1 MMMEVKMRFGEQEID
16 FLESLKQCRVNCFTY
31 ESVDLVFSMLT
42 LVKIRMNEFFLCY
55 ELRSLSDK
63 TFSWFRFAVWTD
75 KPNIYIE
82 KHVCSTNFVP
92 YLHSFEISVC
102 WHCYTAKEKSS
113 LCVYTSVINETHAPI
128 AYYRPETNGWLLC
141 LRITMMRGAF
151 DLSINHRM
159 EPISFTCFL
168 LCKCFIFHFLFLSI
182 RFGEVSNRGNIIII

>member
-1 MMMEVKMRFGEQEID
+1 MHFGEQEID

-63 TFSWFRFAVWTD
+63 TFCWCRFAVWTD

-92 YLHSFEISVC
+92 YLHLEYRFAGIAIQPKRRALFV
-102 WHCYTAKEKSS
+102 YMS
-113 LCVYTSVINETHAPI
+113 LINETHAPI

-141 LRITMMRGAF
+141 LRITMMRTTF

-159 EPISFTCFL
+159 EPISFTCFA
-168 LCKCFIFHFLFLSI
+168 
-182 RFGEVSNRGNIIII
+182 